1 MAKKVNYIVKESNAV
16 ARARI
21 KPKTDSI
28 WEERII
34 SLLLT
39 KVRVDDQAFHDQI
52 ITFEELNDG
61 RAMSNS
67 EHQEAVKAV
76 ERLLGKAYIIPH
88 DQRGI
93 DGWPIF
99 SHIRIDDDGNIQA
112 KFNPDLCKHYLALR
126 EQFALRSLPEFRQL
140 SGTYSQQLFRFL
152 NSWKHRAE
160 VTIDVREL
168 HELLSIP
175 PSTRKDFKEFRLY
188 VLERSHAEIT
198 EKTSLQYAWEP
209 IRKGLR
215 KVDSIRFSFGAAAIA
230 VEARSE
236 QAARE
241 ERERLKKSALK
252 CWTSLEKAGKECKP
266 KARSKRC
273 AVCLEAGK
281 AAAYRILKNHAAA
294 TQAQE
299 AN

>member
-1 MAKKVNYIVKESNAV
+1 MIKKANYIVKESNAV

-34 SLLLT
+34 ALLLT
-39 KVRVDDQAFHDQI
+39 KIRVEDQIFHDQT
-52 ITFEELNDG
+52 ITFKELNDG

-67 EHQEAVKAV
+67 EHREVVKAV

-99 SHIRIDDDGNIQA
+99 SYIGIDDDGNVQA

-126 EQFALRSLPEFRQL
+126 EQFALRSLPEFRTL

-152 NSWKHRAE
+152 NSWKNNAE
-160 VTIDVREL
+160 VTVDINEL
-168 HELLSIP
+168 HEFLSTS
-175 PSTRKDFKEFRLY
+175 PSMRKNFKEFRRAL
-188 VLERSHAEIT
+188 LERAHAEIT
-198 EKTSLQYAWEP
+198 EKTSLQYTWEP

-215 KVDSIRFSFGAAAIA
+215 KVEAIRFSFGGSAIA
-230 VEARSE
+230 AESLLEKKAN
-236 QAARE
+236 E

-273 AVCLEAGK
+273 AICLEAGS
-281 AAAYRILKNHAAA
+281 
-294 TQAQE
+294 
-299 AN
+299 